1 MLNAA
6 QHQVRGGVD
15 MTTQAFLNAKTVFDA
30 KDFDD
35 YCASHHRAKPAS
47 CRTLLKYYMSTGRVK
62 QVRNGLYLSVPPGR
76 PVVADPYLIC
86 ARLTT
91 DAVLAYH
98 TALQFHGKAYS
109 VRNDYVCC
117 SRSRIEPFEYEG
129 QTFRTVFFPR
139 SLLNK
144 GAEMHS
150 VDTAESRGEWL
161 RVTSLERTMVDVL
174 QRPELS
180 GGWEEVLRSLE
191 MVEYYHLDKI
201 VEYVELLDN
210 ATTAAKVGFFLD
222 EHREQ
227 LMVDPSHMERLKA
240 RCPKSPHY
248 LERSHKGSSKFF
260 PDWNLV
266 VPDFIVERHW
276 DEQ

>member
-1 MLNAA
+1 MPYDTRNQVGKGCKRKTQMCLNK
-6 QHQVRGGVD
+6 
-15 MTTQAFLNAKTVFDA
+15 KTVFDVRE
-30 KDFDD
+30 FDD
-35 YCASHHRAKPAS
+35 FYSLERPGKATTRRA
-47 CRTLLKYYMSTGRVK
+47 LLRYYVRTGRVK
-62 QVRNGLYLSVPPGR
+62 QVRKGLYLSVLPGR

-86 ARLTT
+86 AKMAT

-98 TALQFHGKAYS
+98 TAMQFHGKVYTL
-109 VRNDYVCC
+109 RNDYVCY
-117 SRSRIEPFEYEG
+117 SRSRAHSFEYEG
-129 QTFRTVFFPR
+129 QTFKAVLFPR
-139 SLLNK
+139 SLLVS
-144 GAEMHS
+144 GH
-150 VDTAESRGEWL
+150 ESFAVEETESQGETL
-161 RVTSLERTMVDVL
+161 RVTSLERTMVDML
-174 QRPELS
+174 QRPDIS
-180 GGWEEVLRSLE
+180 GGWEEVWRSLE

-222 EHREQ
+222 QHREQ

-248 LERSHKGSSKFF
+248 LERSQKGSSKFF
-260 PDWNLV
+260 SDWNLV

>member
-1 MLNAA
+1 MKP
-6 QHQVRGGVD
+6 Q
-15 MTTQAFLNAKTVFDA
+15 TFLNAKTVFDSR
-30 KDFDD
+30 DFDD
-35 YCASHHRAKPAS
+35 FYSRERPGRMTGRRA
-47 CRTLLKYYMSTGRVK
+47 LLKYYLHTGRVK
-62 QVRNGLYLSVPPGR
+62 QVRRGLYLSAPPGK

-86 ARLTT
+86 SKMAS

-98 TALQFHGKAYS
+98 TAMQFHGKVYT

-117 SRSRIEPFEYEG
+117 SRSRVHSFDYEG
-129 QTFRTVFFPR
+129 QTFKAVLFPR
-139 SLLNK
+139 SLLIK
-144 GAEMHS
+144 GQEAFAVE
-150 VDTAESRGEWL
+150 VTESQGEPL
-161 RVTSLERTMVDVL
+161 RVTSLERTMVDML

-180 GGWEEVLRSLE
+180 GGWEEVWRSLE

-201 VEYVELLDN
+201 VEYVDLLDN
-210 ATTAAKVGFFLD
+210 ATTAAKVGLFLD
-222 EHREQ
+222 QHREQ
-227 LMVDPSHMERLKA
+227 LMVDPSHLERLKA

-248 LERSHKGSSKFF
+248 LERSHKGNSKLF

>member
-1 MLNAA
+1 MK
-6 QHQVRGGVD
+6 
-15 MTTQAFLNAKTVFDA
+15 TQAFLNRKTVFDVRE
-30 KDFDD
+30 FDD
-35 YCASHHRAKPAS
+35 FCSLEHPVKTASRRA
-47 CRTLLKYYMSTGRVK
+47 LLKYYVRTGRVK
-62 QVRNGLYLSVPPGR
+62 PVRKGLYLSAPLGR

-86 ARLTT
+86 AKMAP

-98 TALQFHGKAYS
+98 TAMQFHGKAYT

-117 SRSRIEPFEYEG
+117 SRSRVNPFEYEG
-129 QTFRTVFFPR
+129 QVFKAVLFPR
-139 SLLNK
+139 ALLVK
-144 GAEMHS
+144 GQEMFAAHE
-150 VDTAESRGEWL
+150 VESQGEML

-180 GGWEEVLRSLE
+180 GGWEEVWRSLE

-222 EHREQ
+222 QHREQ
-227 LMVDPSHMERLKA
+227 LMVDPSHLERLKA

-248 LERSHKGSSKFF
+248 LERSYEGSNKFL